1 MTELTLNNA
10 RAAFQTA
17 YPGHSVWSARVARGT
32 RTELYAE
39 AGEIL
44 ITLHISTDPESRK
57 RSADRPVKFATFSRD
72 EIGKNFKNIYRTR
85 WGSVDSPTPPTLEDL
100 VSAIRNSNDSN

>member
-39 AGEIL
+39 AGNIL
-44 ITLHISTDPESRK
+44 ITLHIKTDSTSRAK
-57 RSADRPVKFATFSRD
+57 AADRPVEFATFSRD
-72 EIGKNFKNIYRTR
+72 EIGSDFKNLYRTR
-85 WGSVDSPTPPTLEDL
+85 WGAVDSPTPPALEDL
-100 VSAIRNSNDSN
+100 VSAIRSSNDSS